1 MTLIYFALF
10 ISEIS
15 VAKIHIKFV
24 VNGDVE
30 MESKLA
36 LILNTFGTLLQGMKF
51 SPLQRAFRIINR
63 ERTRRQYP
71 QIVKHIDKAKN
82 DLKNIFKPSECSPEG
97 ILGDFLKFLINVG
110 NQHHIKKWR
119 IGCKDGIV
127 ILLEFKKLLTSQ
139 ELSCDQMDKIKYTSM
154 CHFQSIFS
162 KSGKLS
168 RGIPDFKM
176 CLCAFEGKFP
186 EVYHILF
193 IASIG
198 YMIF

>member
-10 ISEIS
+10 ISGIS

-36 LILNTFGTLLQGMKF
+36 LILNTFGTLLQGMNL

-97 ILGDFLKFLINVG
+97 ILRDFLKFLINVK
-110 NQHHIKKWR
+110 NQHQIKKWR

-154 CHFQSIFS
+154 CHFQSIFL

-193 IASIG
+193 IVSIG
-198 YMIF
+198 DMIF